1 MTNMKRFIIFLI
13 ISFFILAICMLI
25 PLGYKEIAPGLIRS
39 DFGWPMYALSIYAD
53 HPIPNYLAALS
64 SGLRLPDFAIQ
75 GTDLMI
81 NYLLIN
87 LFLRVLY
94 KIIRQFI
101 TRVPRRARE

>member
-1 MTNMKRFIIFLI
+1 MTNMKRFIVFLI

-25 PLGYKEIAPGLIRS
+25 PLGYKEIAPGIIRS
-39 DFGWPMYALSIYAD
+39 DFGWPMYALSIFAGQ
-53 HPIPNYLAALS
+53 PVPNYLAALS
-64 SGLRLPDFAIQ
+64 SGIRLPDFAVQ

-101 TRVPRRARE
+101 TPAPRRVWE

>member
-1 MTNMKRFIIFLI
+1 
-13 ISFFILAICMLI
+13 MLI
-25 PLGYKEIAPGLIRS
+25 PLGYKEIAPGFIRS

-53 HPIPNYLAALS
+53 QPVPNYIAALS
-64 SGLRLPDFAIQ
+64 SGIRLPNFAVQ

-94 KIIRQFI
+94 KIIRQF
-101 TRVPRRARE
+101 TARAPRRARE